1 MITNFANALS
11 IDKDAANDPVLLQ
24 ADEIIYTKATN
35 IVKALGRVELSLDNR
50 VLLADQISYN
60 QTTGRVIANN
70 NVTLL
75 EENGDVLFSD
85 SIELTNEFKRGFIK
99 NLKLRMKDG
108 SRLVANSAEF
118 IKDERKIMHKVTF
131 SPLFTL

>member
-1 MITNFANALS
+1 MIKLSHKKNLHFISLLLTVFLALITNFANALS
-11 IDKDAANDPVLLQ
+11 IDKDAANDTVLLQ
-24 ADEIIYTKATN
+24 ADEIIYTKATD

-99 NLKLRMKDG
+99 
-108 SRLVANSAEF
+108 
-118 IKDERKIMHKVTF
+118 T
-131 SPLFTL
+131 

>member
-1 MITNFANALS
+1 MIKLSHKKNLHFISLLLTVFLALITNFANALS

-85 SIELTNEFKRGFIK
+85 SIELTNEFKRGVHK
-99 NLKLRMKDG
+99 KPE
-108 SRLVANSAEF
+108 V
-118 IKDERKIMHKVTF
+118 KDERWIT
-131 SPLFTL
+131 SSC